1 MNEKLQVFHQRRSVR
16 EFTPKPISDETLRLL
31 LECATRAPTGG
42 NLQPWEFVIVRDP
55 DVKAALVNATYTGY
69 SDDAREPQT
78 WIGQAPVVVVV
89 CVNPLATL
97 ARYGES
103 GTEVAL
109 MDCAAATENLLLAA
123 SALDVGACWVAGFRP
138 QEVKEALGLP
148 QGVRPLALV
157 PIGKPAQCP
166 DPKPRL
172 PLRYVCHRDRY
183 GRPYWQ

>member
-1 MNEKLQVFHQRRSVR
+1 MKENLQLFHQRRSVR
-16 EFTPKPISDETLRLL
+16 QFTAEPISDEDLRLL

-42 NLQPWEFVIVRDP
+42 KLQPWEFVVVRDP
-55 DVKAALVNATYTGY
+55 DVKAALVKATYTGY
-69 SDDAREPQT
+69 STDAHEPQA

-89 CVNPLATL
+89 CVNPLATC

-103 GTEVAL
+103 GAEVAL
-109 MDCAAATENLLLAA
+109 MDGAAATENLLLAA
-123 SALDVGACWVAGFRP
+123 CAMGLGACWVAGFRP
-138 QEVKEALGLP
+138 QEVKRVLGLP